1 MDLAK
6 AIISPYLAR
15 ANLDTTKMYQK
26 VDKVNGQEILTPV
39 GKFVR
44 CYRMGSGD
52 GMTIHW
58 EFELLG
64 NKITIDD
71 DMWASRGNQAFVGF
85 REV

>member
-6 AIISPYLAR
+6 AILSPYLVR
-15 ANLDTTKMYQK
+15 TNLDTTKMYQK
-26 VDKVNGQEILTPV
+26 VEKVNGQEVLTPV

-71 DMWASRGNQAFVGF
+71 DMWGHRPGQELLGF

>member
-1 MDLAK
+1 MDLVK
-6 AIISPYLAR
+6 TILSPYLSR
-15 ANLDTTKMYQK
+15 ANLDTTKMYEK
-26 VDKVNGQEILTPV
+26 VEKVNGQDILTPV
-39 GKFVR
+39 GKFVK

-64 NKITIDD
+64 NKVTVDD
-71 DMWASRGNQAFVGF
+71 DMWGPRPGQELLGF